1 VDEAA
6 AARAGAERRAA
17 RIISVA
23 ADSLIIVDAPDLAT
37 IGFILAALGAIRAIA
52 GTLATNVIAVAA
64 KVVAKIMTLNLMMKI
79 LQRSLMPIPST
90 SSRKKHNKQNT
101 CKPTNEHLV
110 YVLAASCHF
119 GISF

>member
-1 VDEAA
+1 MDEAA

-23 ADSLIIVDAPDLAT
+23 ADSLIIVDATDLAT
-37 IGFILAALGAIRAIA
+37 IGFILAALGAQRAIA
-52 GTLATNVIAVAA
+52 GTRATNTIAVAA
-64 KVVAKIMTLNLMMKI
+64 KVVATIMTLNLMMEI
-79 LQRSLMPIPST
+79 LQRSKMPIPST
-90 SSRKKHNKQNT
+90 SSRKKHKQNT